1 MSGNKIGDAGIGALC
16 KKLQRNAFLETLDL
30 AYNDLR
36 EGAAQD
42 MAEMLALNASL
53 TSVFCFSCP
62 LFFLPFPLLGFVFS
76 LNLFSSLFFCA
87 QDIADTRV

>member
-53 TSVFCFSCP
+53 TSVFCFLAP
-62 LFFLPFPLLGFVFS
+62 LFLTLSPSRFCFLSEFYFS
-76 LNLFSSLFFCA
+76 FLFFCA
-87 QDIADTRV
+87 QNIADTQV

>member
-53 TSVFCFSCP
+53 TSVFCFLAPFFSCP
-62 LFFLPFPLLGFVFS
+62 FPFSVLFS
-76 LNLFSSLFFCA
+76 L
-87 QDIADTRV
+87 